1 MAYINVGDL
10 LEVNGIRYLA
20 TSEDYIKRYGGLSHG
35 EYENDWEVANVV
47 DTLNPETGSR
57 STFRLSFVKK
67 LS

>member
-10 LEVNGIRYLA
+10 LEVNGQQCLA
-20 TSEDYIKRYGGLSHG
+20 ASEVYTKAYGGLSHG

-47 DTLNPETGSR
+47 DLLNPETGSKG
-57 STFRLSFVKK
+57 TVRLKFVKK